1 MSNKKN
7 DSKIK
12 KSIIPV
18 PILVRKELLDKKK
31 DSLIGDLQGLE
42 QQIMQIQNVMQQK
55 RDELIGVDGGIKT
68 LQEMIDEQ
76 NNAKLPE
83 AGEEKEGAK

>member
-42 QQIMQIQNVMQQK
+42 QQIMQIQNDK
-55 RDELIGVDGGIKT
+55 ARCKGRESSSIGFPAELRF
-68 LQEMIDEQ
+68 L
-76 NNAKLPE
+76 LL
-83 AGEEKEGAK
+83 